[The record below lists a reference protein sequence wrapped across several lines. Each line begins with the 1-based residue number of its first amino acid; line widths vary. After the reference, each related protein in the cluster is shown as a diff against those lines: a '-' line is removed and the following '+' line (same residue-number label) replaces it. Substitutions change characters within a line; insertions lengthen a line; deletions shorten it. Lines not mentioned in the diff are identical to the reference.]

1 MANIAEFLRKILESR
16 YGRDVRGSI
25 HDAISA
31 INDEAVEAVNNSQV
45 SAEAASL
52 SASAAANSELAANKA
67 KDDVAA
73 VKTEIFDT
81 AIPQIQ
87 QIKTET
93 EQIKTAT
100 ELVKTETLQI
110 KTETEDIRDDTSL
123 IKADTAEIEKK
134 CAKYAEKCENA
145 SAGMAGGF
153 IPCGSLTFEELPA
166 LADVQLGWT
175 YNISNDFITTEE
187 FLGGADFY
195 YPAGTN
201 VCAILNNDALI
212 WDCLAGEMSG
222 YLMKRDFDST
232 LADAKPEF
240 EEATELKVS
249 SGITSVKN
257 LFANVAKIIKVL
269 GSTDLSEV
277 GDDITSI
284 IKALDNKIGS
294 TDISGVGDGSV
305 TGAVSVLN
313 SNLSNPVIV
322 KSQVVTT
329 SYGDITY
336 KKFSNGFKSIS
347 FSFREINTST
357 NDKIDIF
364 SAIPDE
370 FKPSVNTNIVCQTYN
385 NYLRIIS
392 LNANDRRILVYKTV
406 SMSTDDDGAY
416 VNNYCYQ

>member
-1 MANIAEFLRKILESR
+1 MANIAEFLRKILEAR

-145 SAGMAGGF
+145 SAGMAGGI

-249 SGITSVKN
+249 SGISSVKN

-294 TDISGVGDGSV
+294 TDISGVGDGV
-305 TGAVSVLN
+305 KERPLTAEEKDIWRMV
-313 SNLSNPVIV
+313 NP
-322 KSQVVTT
+322 
-329 SYGDITY
+329 DITEEELS
-336 KKFSNGFKSIS
+336 KK
-347 FSFREINTST
+347 TM
-357 NDKIDIF
+357 
-364 SAIPDE
+364 P
-370 FKPSVNTNIVCQTYN
+370 
-385 NYLRIIS
+385 
-392 LNANDRRILVYKTV
+392 V
-406 SMSTDDDGAY
+406 S
-416 VNNYCYQ
+416 